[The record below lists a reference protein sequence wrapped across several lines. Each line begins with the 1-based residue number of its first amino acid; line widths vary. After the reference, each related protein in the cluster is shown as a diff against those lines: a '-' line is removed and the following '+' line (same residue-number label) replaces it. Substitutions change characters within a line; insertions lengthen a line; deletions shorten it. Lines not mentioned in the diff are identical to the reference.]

1 MPGDYFLAELIE
13 AQDDVNKCI
22 VADVSPPWYLSK
34 EKKTQRTEMKKKK
47 KKRRKGKKLI
57 VAGGIRTNNSV
68 AWQLSKI
75 RAPLTS
81 RPMHPTDNIWGEND
95 SLHTLSVGCVGREA
109 RGAWILL
116 NCQATE
122 LLVRIPPA
130 TINFFPFL
138 LSFSFFSFQFS
149 ESSFLYFPSF

>member
-1 MPGDYFLAELIE
+1 MASVLYPKSAFHMPGDYFLAELIE

-81 RPMHPTDNIWGEND
+81 RPMHPTDNI
-95 SLHTLSVGCVGREA
+95 
-109 RGAWILL
+109 
-116 NCQATE
+116 
-122 LLVRIPPA
+122 
-130 TINFFPFL
+130 
-138 LSFSFFSFQFS
+138 
-149 ESSFLYFPSF
+149 